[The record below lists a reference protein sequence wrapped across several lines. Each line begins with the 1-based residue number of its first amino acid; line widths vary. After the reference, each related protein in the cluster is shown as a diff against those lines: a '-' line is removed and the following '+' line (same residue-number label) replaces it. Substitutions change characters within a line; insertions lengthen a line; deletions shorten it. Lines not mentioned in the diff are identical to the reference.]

1 MKKKFSLNWIGSKQ
15 PRKQRKYVKNAPL
28 NILKNFI
35 RANLSK
41 ELRQKLGK
49 RNVGVRKGD
58 AVKIVR
64 GQFKGTL
71 GKIEKVWLKRSKIYV
86 DTVTLPKRDGSKRF
100 YPLSPS
106 NLQVT
111 ELVLEDKKRK
121 KILERK

>member
-121 KILERK
+121 KVLERK

>member
-49 RNVGVRKGD
+49 KN
-58 AVKIVR
+58 VR

-121 KILERK
+121 KILER

>member
-71 GKIEKVWLKRSKIYV
+71 GKIEKVWLKRSKVYV

-100 YPLSPS
+100 YPLSTS

-121 KILERK
+121 KVLERK

>member
-71 GKIEKVWLKRSKIYV
+71 GKIEKVWLKRSKVYV

-100 YPLSPS
+100 YPLSTS